1 MKRVL
6 AGLKSVIKKSGLL
19 PSFKVREKLAAKYL
33 HGAGLEIGALH
44 FPQKVPRGAVV
55 KYVDYAT
62 REENI
67 RKFPE
72 LAAAAIVETDYIENG
87 FELASLPAGSQDFI
101 IANHVLEHAENP
113 IRVLLNWGRLLR
125 PEGVLM
131 VTVPVAERC
140 FDEGRPQ
147 TTLEH
152 LKEDHR
158 QAETGELRQLRE
170 RNREHFVEFLE
181 VSVPNDLRNKGG
193 LVPELSESCRTARL
207 AELIASERADM
218 HFHTFSIESYRGFV
232 EYFVTCCATDLSVR
246 EVRRSRGGAEVVAIL
261 QKLRQPA

>member
-6 AGLKSVIKKSGLL
+6 AGLKNAIKKSGLL
-19 PSFKVREKLAAKYL
+19 PSFTVREKLAAEYL

-44 FPQKVPRGAVV
+44 FPLKVPRGVVV

-62 REENI
+62 REENAG
-67 RKFPE
+67 KFPE
-72 LAAAAIVETDYIENG
+72 LVAADIVETDYIENG

-125 PEGVLM
+125 PEGILM

-140 FDEGRPQ
+140 FDKGRPQ
-147 TTLEH
+147 TTLDH

-158 QAETGELRQLRE
+158 QAETGELSLLRE

-181 VSVPNDLRNKGG
+181 ISVPNDLRHKGSR
-193 LVPELSESCRTARL
+193 VPELSESAR
-207 AELIASERADM
+207 AERIEELIASERADM
-218 HFHTFSIESYRGFV
+218 HFHTFSIESYRKFV
-232 EYFVTCCATDLSVR
+232 EYFVACCATDFSVR

-261 QKLRQPA
+261 RKLR